1 MSTETSVALSLS
13 GGGYRAMLFHAGAL
27 YRLCDTGWLERLD
40 RVSSV
45 SGGSIVAG
53 QLATQWDAL
62 MARPSLPDS
71 YRALVLDP
79 LLALSRHTVDAPPI
93 AKGIVAFGGIASKV
107 ATAYRNHLYGD
118 TTLQEI
124 PDHPRFVFNATNL
137 QSGSLW
143 RFSKP
148 YARDY
153 RVGGIE
159 NPNFD
164 LGTVVAASSAFPPF
178 LSPVILHVPRNLWTL
193 PGADPAFERKSRIS
207 RIILSDGG
215 IYDNLGLETVKR
227 FSMLFVSDGGGAFEC
242 MLKPHTNW
250 LGQLRRVL
258 AVEDSQVRSLR
269 KRAVIDRYKSGAL
282 SGAYWGIRT
291 NVQDY
296 GLLDTLPVLHSET
309 LRLAAIRTRLAS
321 PGSVDTLKL
330 VNWGYAICDAALRRY
345 VDNSMLP
352 PKEFPFPEA
361 LL

>member
-1 MSTETSVALSLS
+1 MSAGTSTALSLS
-13 GGGYRAMLFHAGAL
+13 GGGYRAMLFHAGAI

-45 SGGSIVAG
+45 SGGSIIAG
-53 QLATQWDAL
+53 QLATQWNAL
-62 MARPSLPDS
+62 TAGPNLTAS
-71 YRALVLDP
+71 YRTHVLDP
-79 LLALSRHTVDAPPI
+79 LLALSGRTLDTPSA
-93 AKGIVAFGGIASKV
+93 AKGISTLGGSARSVAA
-107 ATAYRNHLYGD
+107 AYRKHLYGE
-118 TTLQEI
+118 TTLQQI
-124 PDHPRFVFNATNL
+124 PDHPRFIFNATNL

-153 RVGGIE
+153 KVGGIE
-159 NPNFD
+159 NPEFD

-178 LSPVILHVPRNLWTL
+178 LSPMILHIPQALWTL
-193 PGADPAFERKSRIS
+193 PGADPTFERKPGIS

-227 FSMLFVSDGGGAFEC
+227 STVLFVSDGGGAFEC

-269 KRAVIDRYKSGAL
+269 KRAIIEQYKSGARD
-282 SGAYWGIRT
+282 GAYWGIRT
-291 NVQDY
+291 NTQDY
-296 GLLDTLPVLHSET
+296 GLLDALPSPHIET

-321 PGSVDTLKL
+321 PGAVDKVKL
-330 VNWGYAICDAALRRY
+330 VNWGYAVCDAALRRY
-345 VDNSMLP
+345 VDNSISP
-352 PKEFPFPEA
+352 PREFPFPEA

>member
-1 MSTETSVALSLS
+1 MSAETSTALSLS

-27 YRLCDTGWLERLD
+27 YRLCDAGWLERLD

-45 SGGSIVAG
+45 SGGSIIAA
-53 QLATQWDAL
+53 QLATQWDSL
-62 MARPSLPDS
+62 MTGPNLPDS
-71 YRALVLDP
+71 YRAHVLEP
-79 LLALSRHTVDAPPI
+79 LLAFSRRTLDAPSI
-93 AKGIVAFGGIASKV
+93 AKGFVTLEGSARRVA
-107 ATAYRNHLYGD
+107 ATYRKHLYGS
-118 TTLQEI
+118 TTLQQI

-153 RVGGIE
+153 KVGGIE
-159 NPNFD
+159 NPEFD

-178 LSPVILHVPRNLWTL
+178 LSPMILQIPQHMWTL
-193 PGADPAFERKSRIS
+193 PGVDPKFERKPGIS

-227 FSMLFVSDGGGAFEC
+227 FTMLFASDGGGAFESV
-242 MLKPHTNW
+242 LKPHTNW

-258 AVEDSQVRSLR
+258 AVEDGQVRSLR
-269 KRAVIDRYKSGAL
+269 KRAIIDQYKSGAR
-282 SGAYWGIRT
+282 GGTYWGIRT

-296 GLLDTLPVLHSET
+296 GLLDSLPSPHTET

-321 PGSVDTLKL
+321 PGTVDSLKL
-330 VNWGYAICDAALRRY
+330 VNWGYAACDAALRRY
-345 VDNSMLP
+345 VDSSISP
-352 PKEFPFPEA
+352 PKEFPFPET